1 VFLGYL
7 NRPEATEEAF
17 HDGWFRTGD
26 VGVWTTSG
34 SLRIVGR
41 RATDLIKSGGYKIGA
56 GEIENVLAEH
66 PGVVE
71 VAVTGEPD
79 DDLGERIVAWVVPR
93 DAASP
98 PDAAELME
106 LVAAQLAPHKRP
118 RVVRF
123 VDILPRNEMG
133 KIMKRQLSAPA

>member
-1 VFLGYL
+1 DGVEVRLIDESGAVVSGSGEDAVGEIEVRGPNVFLGYL

-26 VGVWTTSG
+26 VGMWTATG

-79 DDLGERIVAWVVPR
+79 DD
-93 DAASP
+93 
-98 PDAAELME
+98 
-106 LVAAQLAPHKRP
+106 
-118 RVVRF
+118 
-123 VDILPRNEMG
+123 
-133 KIMKRQLSAPA
+133 